1 MSFQKSETE
10 VFSGGECG
18 EEEIKEEEEKIAF
31 VSLNVCLESECF
43 STKVSKDPS
52 RNAWDPCPAELKNRL
67 CMKCNPP
74 ALCGIWQVFTATLI
88 QEYLV
93 LSVLSSTHLSPWHTV
108 TYRLH
113 TLHWQAPGNCL
124 QNSQRCAV
132 PSIGLR
138 SFHSF
143 SPLPEAL
150 PPACISPLRTNCAL
164 REHCSERRQYYPAW
178 VGNHM
183 HTGHNFHLCWTLKKD
198 DFKQVWVVLPLT
210 LSKGKQIPQ
219 ISK

>member
-1 MSFQKSETE
+1 MHYLQKVESLLCFKKNNSTTLCPFRRVKLRSSLVEN
-10 VFSGGECG
+10 VGR
-18 EEEIKEEEEKIAF
+18 KKWKRKKKQLLVLF
-31 VSLNVCLESECF
+31 VSLNVCLESEFF

-124 QNSQRCAV
+124 QTASDV
-132 PSIGLR
+132 LY
-138 SFHSF
+138 
-143 SPLPEAL
+143 
-150 PPACISPLRTNCAL
+150 PP
-164 REHCSERRQYYPAW
+164 
-178 VGNHM
+178 
-183 HTGHNFHLCWTLKKD
+183 
-198 DFKQVWVVLPLT
+198 
-210 LSKGKQIPQ
+210 
-219 ISK
+219 